1 MSDVTV
7 ETTDAT
13 PKEEV
18 VDAVVPSEE
27 SEAEVDKEIP
37 PLGS

>member
-18 VDAVVPSEE
+18 VDA
-27 SEAEVDKEIP
+27 EAEVVAKQEIP
-37 PLGS
+37 PCGS